1 MSRENL
7 KILTLA
13 ATIGFSVAVTTLLFR
28 YYSNKNNSLSSFD
41 VDENNT
47 ATPKPTPTPT
57 SNPTP
62 STSSTNNDV
71 NQGQKKQQQSQ
82 PQPQVLDIEE
92 LIAKCG
98 FCRPE
103 MTDSNKESPNNS
115 ISTYHRHY
123 FLCTGIPSEEWP
135 AKLYSATPLLESFQQ
150 VMKKYENNPRKNQVV
165 NGSDIPPANK
175 DTLDV
180 IIFPE
185 MVKLVGL
192 TPDTMEKALQ
202 YFQDNDTIDLSN
214 FPSEIQVEQLNGKYI
229 FICTHKQKDQRCGY
243 CGPILVDQLRDQIN
257 QRGLEKEIQVFGTSH
272 VGGHKYA
279 GNVLVFPP
287 GNWYG
292 YVTPDDV
299 SSIIDSTI
307 SGEVIQ
313 KLHRG
318 TMGTEIPKKEKSNK
332 H

>member
-13 ATIGFSVAVTTLLFR
+13 ATIGFSVAVTTFLFR
-28 YYSNKNNSLSSFD
+28 YYSNKNHSLSSFD
-41 VDENNT
+41 VEDKNT
-47 ATPKPTPTPT
+47 TTTTTTTKSTPT
-57 SNPTP
+57 STP
-62 STSSTNNDV
+62 STNSNVS
-71 NQGQKKQQQSQ
+71 QGQKQQQ
-82 PQPQVLDIEE
+82 PQQQTQVLDIEE

-103 MTDSNKESPNNS
+103 MTDSNRESPNNS
-115 ISTYHRHY
+115 ISTYHRH
-123 FLCTGIPSEEWP
+123 FFICTGIPSEEWP
-135 AKLYSATPLLESFQQ
+135 AKLYTATPLLESFQQ
-150 VMKKYENNPRKNQVV
+150 VMKKYESNPRKNQIV
-165 NGSDIPPANK
+165 NASDIPSANK
-175 DTLDV
+175 DSLDV

-192 TPDTMEKALQ
+192 TPSTMEKVLL
-202 YFQDNDTIDLSN
+202 YFQDNDTIDLST
-214 FPSEIQVEQLNGKYI
+214 FPMEIQVEQLNGKFI

-243 CGPILVDQLRDQIN
+243 CGPILVDQLKDQIKE
-257 QRGLEKEIQVFGTSH
+257 RSLEKEIQVFGTSH

-299 SSIIDSTI
+299 TSIIDSTI
-307 SGEVIQ
+307 SGEIIQ

-318 TMGTEIPKKEKSNK
+318 TMGTDIPKKEKK

>member
-13 ATIGFSVAVTTLLFR
+13 ATIGFSVAVTTFLFR
-28 YYSNKNNSLSSFD
+28 YYSNNNHNLSSFN
-41 VDENNT
+41 VQENNT
-47 ATPKPTPTPT
+47 PTTKSTPTPTPA
-57 SNPTP
+57 PEP
-62 STSSTNNDV
+62 STNSNV
-71 NQGQKKQQQSQ
+71 NKGQRQQQQQ
-82 PQPQVLDIEE
+82 PQILDIEE

-103 MTDSNKESPNNS
+103 MVDSNRETPNNS

-123 FLCTGIPSEEWP
+123 FICTGIPSEEWP

-150 VMKKYENNPRKNQVV
+150 VMKKYENNPRKNQIV
-165 NGSDIPPANK
+165 NATDIQPLNK
-175 DTLDV
+175 DSLDV

-185 MVKLVGL
+185 MIKLVGL
-192 TPDTMEKALQ
+192 TPNTMEKVLA
-202 YFQDNDTIDLSN
+202 YFQDNDTIDLST
-214 FPSEIQVEQLNGKYI
+214 FPMEIQVEQLSGKYI

-243 CGPILVDQLRDQIN
+243 CGPILVDQLRDQIKE
-257 QRGLEKEIQVFGTSH
+257 RSLEKEIQVFGTSH

-318 TMGTEIPKKEKSNK
+318 TMGTEIPKKEKK